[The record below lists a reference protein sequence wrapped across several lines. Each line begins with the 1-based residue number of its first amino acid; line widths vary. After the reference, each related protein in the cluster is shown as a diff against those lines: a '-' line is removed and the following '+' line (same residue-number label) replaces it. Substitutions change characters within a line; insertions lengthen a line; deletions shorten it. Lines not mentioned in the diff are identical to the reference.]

1 MGRRGPRGSRIHQGL
16 TGERALIGTRYLA
29 DEGLRREY
37 AAEIAP
43 RTELAM
49 ERILAEVFG
58 PSAAAPA
65 RALDLGAGTGAAGA
79 ALRQRFGAAVEVT
92 AVDRVAGPGIVVAD
106 LARELPPVSGRFE
119 LIVSAH
125 MLGELYLDDAPAA
138 RAEARARRVLAW
150 QRALLAEGG
159 TIILL
164 EPALRET
171 SRGLLALRDRLI
183 TAGLHVVAP
192 CFWTGPCPA
201 LARERDWC
209 HDAAP
214 APSAP
219 RVDFSY
225 LALRAAPGAPATAAA
240 TTFRVVSDPMPEK
253 GRLKLF
259 GCGPVGRHA
268 LVRLDRAASATN
280 AAFDQLQRGDAAE
293 IAGLTEA
300 PDGLRLGAETT
311 VVRRAPGR

>member
-1 MGRRGPRGSRIHQGL
+1 MGGRGPRGSRIHQGL

-43 RTELAM
+43 RTELALA
-49 ERILAEVFG
+49 RILAEVYG
-58 PSAAAPA
+58 PEAPAPA

-79 ALRQRFGAAVEVT
+79 ALRKRFGAALDVT
-92 AVDRVAGPGIVVAD
+92 AVDRVAGPGIVTAD
-106 LARELPPVSGRFE
+106 LARELPPVAGRFE

-125 MLGELYLDDAPAA
+125 MLGELFLDDAPAA

-159 TIILL
+159 TIILV

-183 TAGLHVVAP
+183 AGGLHVVAP

-225 LALRAAPGAPATAAA
+225 LVLRAAPAPAAAP

-259 GCGPVGRHA
+259 GCGPSGRHA
-268 LVRLDRAASATN
+268 LVRLDRAASAAN
-280 AAFDQLQRGDAAE
+280 AAFDQLRRGDVVDVAAT
-293 IAGLTEA
+293 TEA
-300 PDGLRLGAETT
+300 PDGLRIGLEAT
-311 VVRRAPGR
+311 VAPRR

>member
-16 TGERALIGTRYLA
+16 TGARALIGTRYLA

-43 RTELAM
+43 RTELALA
-49 ERILAEVFG
+49 RILDEVFG
-58 PSAAAPA
+58 PSSPAPA

-79 ALRQRFGAAVEVT
+79 ALRQRFGAALELT
-92 AVDRVAGPGIVVAD
+92 AVDRVAGPDIVVAD

-138 RAEARARRVLAW
+138 RADARARRVLAW

-159 TIILL
+159 TIILI

-171 SRGLLALRDRLI
+171 SRGLLTLRDRLLV
-183 TAGLHVVAP
+183 AGLHVVAP

-225 LALRAAPGAPATAAA
+225 LVLRAAPGAPATSA
-240 TTFRVVSDPMPEK
+240 TFRVVSDPMPEK

-259 GCGPVGRHA
+259 GCGLAGRHA

-280 AAFDQLQRGDAAE
+280 GAFDRLQRGDAAE
-293 IAGLTEA
+293 IVGLVEA
-300 PDGLRLGAETT
+300 PDGLRLGPETT
-311 VVRRAPGR
+311 VVSRAPGR